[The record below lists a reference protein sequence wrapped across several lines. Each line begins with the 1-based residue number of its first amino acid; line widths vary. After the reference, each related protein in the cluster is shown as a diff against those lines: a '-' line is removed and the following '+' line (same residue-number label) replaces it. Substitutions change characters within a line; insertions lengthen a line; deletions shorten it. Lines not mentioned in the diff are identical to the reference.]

1 LLRGV
6 DSPVFTLGIF
16 LRVRPLKVLKD
27 HRTYEVL
34 RVLTLLT
41 NQYPEAPLHHSH
53 LECLVNPPIT
63 QDPQQDRGP
72 LPKLFMHN
80 HRVNQCSHRTNPD
93 INHKPVDFLRL
104 LLTLHLRTLY
114 QPEYSLYLSGVL
126 LLNEQEASAFHFEQL
141 DLLKGWGLCGGDSFE
156 FEEG

>member
-1 LLRGV
+1 VIKQLLNSFDTSLLRGV

-16 LRVRPLKVLKD
+16 LRVWPLKVLKD

-41 NQYPEAPLHHSH
+41 NQYPETPLHYSH
-53 LECLVNPPIT
+53 LECLVNPSIT
-63 QDPQQDRGP
+63 QHPQQHRGP

-93 INHKPVDFLRL
+93 INHEPVDFLRL

-114 QPEYSLYLSGVL
+114 QREYSLYLGRV
-126 LLNEQEASAFHFEQL
+126 
-141 DLLKGWGLCGGDSFE
+141 
-156 FEEG
+156 